1 MKISINK
8 MGRWLLP
15 GVFAVLAGSMI
26 VLGISSSTANARV
39 IDNNP
44 VTDQRWIIS
53 EIYLGDDDYDGAY
66 VELYN
71 NDDHTSLGWKDFVI
85 NLPFDVDLPPIYD
98 LHTYKPHA
106 YKKLSLDE
114 GIMGWLAKKYIQI
127 MYGDDVFYEI
137 EDALQEQDGYSYQR
151 CQTTYDDGTTV
162 LSNKFYYGKKTP
174 GKAIECDDK
183 SVTVTNPDDAMTGT
197 CEKLKLNEIGS
208 YMEPEEQFIEL
219 VNSGNEPINLSNCY
233 VAKSKAKNAVHAQ
246 MDDYELEPGGL
257 YAFNVD
263 QTDLEYIAKTSG
275 IIYLI
280 DSDDETVV
288 NYKRYSGVKEGAST
302 AINNNGEWQ
311 MTYQM
316 TPGEDNIIEEYPP
329 CPEGQ
334 YRDDQTHRCRNIP
347 EEDTDND
354 NDTDNDADSDNTDTT
369 DNGLKPCKEGYY
381 RNPET
386 NRCKKI
392 PTDEEDELKPCPD
405 GYYRNP
411 ETNRCKKIDDGE
423 SDLVPCREGY
433 VRNPATNRCVKIKDD
448 GDTLS
453 PCPDGYYRNPETN
466 RCKKIDNGESDLKPC
481 KEGYE
486 RNPATN
492 RCVKIKNDGDSD
504 DANDD
509 SDDDSAKYPVAIS
522 DDNASS
528 DSTTS
533 LLITL
538 GIIITLSVGI
548 LVWQYRKELGRWW
561 HQLCNRTKADKAAK
575 ATQAKQQ
582 ADTHQQLTDHSATD
596 ESTDDWMDKLTK

>member
-1 MKISINK
+1 MKTNRHKI
-8 MGRWLLP
+8 RHTC
-15 GVFAVLAGSMI
+15 GVFLLMALMTLVAL
-26 VLGISSSTANARV
+26 LHHYPSSAQV

-53 EIYLGDDDYDGAY
+53 EIYLGTDDYKGAY

-85 NLPFDVDLPPIYD
+85 NLPFDIDLPPVYD

-114 GIMGWLAKKYIQI
+114 GIMGWLAKQYVKI
-127 MYGDDVFYEI
+127 MYGDDVFHEI
-137 EDALQEQDGYSYQR
+137 EDALAEQPNYSYQR
-151 CQTTYDDGTTV
+151 CQTTYDDGTVT

-174 GKAIECDDK
+174 GKAIECSDR
-183 SVTVTNPDDAMTGT
+183 SVTFTNPDDVPTGV

-208 YMEPEEQFIEL
+208 YMEPEEQYIEL
-219 VNSGNEPINLSNCY
+219 INTSNEPVNLSNCY
-233 VAKSKAKNAVHAQ
+233 IAKSKAKSAVHAL
-246 MDDYELEPGGL
+246 MDDYEIEPGGI
-257 YAFNVD
+257 YVFNVD

-275 IIYLI
+275 ILYLI

-288 NYKRYSGVKEGAST
+288 NYKRYSGVKEGTST
-302 AINNNGEWQ
+302 ALDENGEWQ
-311 MTYQM
+311 LTYQQ
-316 TPGEDNIIEEYPP
+316 TPGEPNIIEEYPP

-334 YRDDQTHRCRNIP
+334 YRDDTTHRCRNLP
-347 EEDTDND
+347 DEDEDND
-354 NDTDNDADSDNTDTT
+354 NSDSNNSDSDEELDE
-369 DNGLKPCKEGYY
+369 NGLKPCKEGYY

-392 PTDEEDELKPCPD
+392 PTDDEDELAPCPD

-433 VRNPATNRCVKIKDD
+433 ERNPATNRCVKIKDD
-448 GDTLS
+448 DDELE

-466 RCKKIDNGESDLKPC
+466 RCKKIDSDDDDLKPC

-492 RCVKIKNDGDSD
+492 RCVKIK
-504 DANDD
+504 DD
-509 SDDDSAKYPVAIS
+509 SESSDEDDEAKYPVAS
-522 DDNASS
+522 TSNDDNGSS
-528 DSTTS
+528 SSTTS
-533 LLITL
+533 LI
-538 GIIITLSVGI
+538 IVISIITVASAVI
-548 LVWQYRKELGRWW
+548 LLWQYRRELSNWW
-561 HQLCNRTKADKAAK
+561 HKIANKTKPNTKAP
-575 ATQAKQQ
+575 ATKQRL
-582 ADTHQQLTDHSATD
+582 ATEPATTTTD
-596 ESTDDWMDKLTK
+596 EWLDKLTREP

>member
-1 MKISINK
+1 MKIKTIFNRLAS
-8 MGRWLLP
+8 LA
-15 GVFAVLAGSMI
+15 VFVIIAIIAAI
-26 VLGISSSTANARV
+26 VICRQATARV

-53 EIYLGDDDYDGAY
+53 EIYLGADDYKGAY
-66 VELYN
+66 IELYN
-71 NDDHTSLGWKDFVI
+71 NDEHTSLGWKDFVI
-85 NLPFDVDLPPIYD
+85 NLPFDIDLPPIYD

-106 YKKLSLDE
+106 YKKLALDE

-127 MYGDDVFYEI
+127 MYGDSVFHEI

-151 CQTTYDDGTTV
+151 TQRSTVDGTVV

-208 YMEPEEQFIEL
+208 YMEPEEQFIEV

-233 VAKSKAKNAVHAQ
+233 IAKSKANNAVHAQ
-246 MDDYELEPGGL
+246 MDDYEIEPGGL

-288 NYKRYSGVKEGAST
+288 NYKRYSGIKEGAST
-302 AINNNGEWQ
+302 AIDNNGEWQ

-316 TPGEDNIIEEYPP
+316 TPGEDNVIEEYPP
-329 CPEGQ
+329 CPDGQ
-334 YRDDQTHRCRNIP
+334 YRDETTHRCRNIP
-347 EEDTDND
+347 EDNSGEDDTDSD
-354 NDTDNDADSDNTDTT
+354 NSDADSELD

-392 PTDEEDELKPCPD
+392 PTEDDDEFEPCPD

-411 ETNRCKKIDDGE
+411 ETNRCKKIDTGE
-423 SDLVPCREGY
+423 SDLVPCKEGY
-433 VRNPATNRCVKIKDD
+433 VRNPATNRCVKIKSDD
-448 GDTLS
+448 DSELS

-466 RCKKIDNGESDLKPC
+466 RCKKIDSGNELTPC
-481 KEGYE
+481 KEGYV

-492 RCVKIKNDGDSD
+492 RCVKIKSD
-504 DANDD
+504 TKS
-509 SDDDSAKYPVAIS
+509 SDDDNGNDKDDDAKYPVSFGNTS
-522 DDNASS
+522 DGQKSS
-528 DSTTS
+528 T
-533 LLITL
+533 ITL
-538 GIIITLSVGI
+538 IIAVASLTVLSLGVLI
-548 LVWQYRKELGRWW
+548 WQYRKEIGRFW
-561 HQLCNRTKADKAAK
+561 QRLRNKTKPNKKDSPAK
-575 ATQAKQQ
+575 VKLAKPE
-582 ADTHQQLTDHSATD
+582 D
-596 ESTDDWMDKLTK
+596 EISPSDWMDKLTK